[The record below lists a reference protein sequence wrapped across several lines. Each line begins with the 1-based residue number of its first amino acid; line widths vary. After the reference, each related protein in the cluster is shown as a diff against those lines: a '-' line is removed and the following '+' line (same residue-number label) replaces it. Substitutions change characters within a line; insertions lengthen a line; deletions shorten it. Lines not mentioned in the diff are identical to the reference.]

1 MATLK
6 GLIKI
11 EGTLDGLTF
20 YKGKNG
26 YFIRTKGGI
35 SKNRIKNDPAFIR
48 TRENANEFGLAA
60 TAGKILRH
68 SLATLLHKTQDP
80 TLPSRLMRK
89 LMLIKNHDTTS
100 PRGQRSAAVGLTT
113 SEGKVLLQ
121 NFNCNENAILDQ
133 VLRADYTVNTTTG
146 EISIPDFIPGTQL
159 NAPPGATHVT
169 LQSAFLNLDFTTEV
183 RDLQLSDPLNLPIN
197 LTSDNVTLTPAAVTG
212 SGVTMILLQLSF
224 FQEMNG
230 VQYHLNNGAFN
241 TLNILRVV

>member
-35 SKNRIKNDPAFIR
+35 SKERIQKDPAFIR

-60 TAGKILRH
+60 TAGKILRYAL
-68 SLATLLHKTQDP
+68 STLIRNAKDN
-80 TLPSRLMRK
+80 TLPSRLMSK
-89 LMLIKNHDTTS
+89 MMLIKNQDTTS
-100 PRGQRSAAVGLTT
+100 SRGQRNPAVGLTT
-113 SEGKVLLQ
+113 PEGKRLLQ
-121 NFNCNENAILDQ
+121 DFDFNGNAILTQ
-133 VLRADYTVNTTTG
+133 VLRADYSVNVTTG
-146 EISIPDFIPGTQL
+146 EIRIPGFVPGTQL

-169 LQSAFLNLDFTTEV
+169 LKSALLNVDFTTEA
-183 RDLQLSDPLNLPIN
+183 RDLKLSDPLNLRINATPKEVALAPI
-197 LTSDNVTLTPAAVTG
+197 AVTG
-212 SGVTMILLQLSF
+212 TGVTMILLQLSF
-224 FQEMNG
+224 FQEING
-230 VQYHLNNGAFN
+230 VQYPLNNGAFN